1 MNRIVLVMAIAALGG
16 ACAHKPSIAPT
27 PAPPPPPSPAERYAA
42 LPDTAVCVVD
52 RTTQRGLR
60 LLEGKVEGDG
70 KVVVLVS
77 GRIHDLDSLHPVA
90 AASGYAGREAWA
102 LAGDPLTVRGRR
114 YEKVGPE
121 RLIPY
126 DQLQRFDDYRAVPLF
141 ADPKDPA
148 PPRALYL
155 PLRTGCVFQ
164 PYVRAD
170 LLR

>member
-1 MNRIVLVMAIAALGG
+1 MNRIVLVVAALALGG
-16 ACAHKPSIAPT
+16 ACAHKPSVAPT
-27 PAPPPPPSPAERYAA
+27 PAPPPPPSAAERYAA

-52 RTTQRGLR
+52 RTTRRGLR
-60 LLEGKVEGDG
+60 LLEGKVESEGH
-70 KVVVLVS
+70 VVVLVS
-77 GRIHDLDSLHPVA
+77 GRIQKLESLHPVTA
-90 AASGYAGREAWA
+90 AAGYAARESWA
-102 LAGDPLTVRGRR
+102 ISGDPLNVQGRR

-126 DQLQRFDDYRAVPLF
+126 DQLQRADDYRAVPLF

-155 PLRTGCVFQ
+155 PLRPGCVFQ